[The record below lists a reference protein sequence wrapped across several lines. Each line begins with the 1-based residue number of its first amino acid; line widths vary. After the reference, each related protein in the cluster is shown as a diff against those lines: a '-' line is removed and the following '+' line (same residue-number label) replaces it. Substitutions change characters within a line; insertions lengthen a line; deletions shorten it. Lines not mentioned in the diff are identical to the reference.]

1 MRPYFALLIIAVFAL
16 FSCKTEPEYR
26 FRFLNPALSVDERL
40 DDLLQQ
46 MTLEEKVSQTL
57 YDAPAIERLGIP
69 AYNWWNE
76 SLHGVARAGEA
87 TVFPQ
92 AIAIAA
98 TFDDSLMA
106 RIGTAISDEAR
117 AKYHDFIKKDK
128 HEIYQGLTFWTPNI
142 NIFRDPRWGRG
153 QETYGEDPYLTSR
166 LAVEFIKNMQGND
179 PQYLKTVATAKHF
192 AVHSGPEPLRHVFD
206 ARPSDKDLWETYLPA
221 FEASVKEGGVRSV
234 MCAYNRMREEP
245 CCGSNYLIQSVLRD
259 KWNFDGYVVSDC
271 WAIQDFWAT
280 HKSSPDRVSAAAAAL
295 KAGTDLN
302 CGVTYHALGEAVKQ
316 GLIDETLLDTTIR
329 RLFKARIELGMFD
342 PDDNVK
348 YAQTDISTVN
358 CESHRQLALEAARK
372 SIVLLKNEN
381 NSLPMS
387 KDLKHIAVIGP
398 VADDEQT
405 LWGNYSGYSKDG
417 VTVLQGL
424 RNKLPKAEISYA
436 TGCEL
441 SPRFPALEIV
451 PSECLFTDKSKK
463 ESGLTAEYFDND
475 SLGGSPKY
483 KQIDANIN
491 FMWWDE
497 APSGLNPNGFS
508 VRWEG
513 WLEAGEAGDFAL
525 GCEGFYGFKM
535 WINDNLEFQYAS
547 EHHPWKMFKHFNL
560 KKDELVKIKVEYT
573 HRRVNH
579 AVMKL
584 YYAKPITS
592 RLEEEAL
599 AAAQAADAVVMC
611 MGFNQYMEGEEMSVV
626 VEGFSRGDRTALSL
640 PSSQL
645 NLVKKIKATGKPL
658 VMVLLNGGP
667 ISPVWENENIDAI
680 VEGWYGG
687 QETGTAIAEVL
698 FGDYNPSGRLPV
710 TVYKSVD
717 QLPAFD
723 DYSMKDRTY
732 RYFKGEPLYE
742 FGYGLS
748 YTTFAYADLAVNAEY
763 AVGQNAEV
771 SVTVTNTGQL
781 DGEEVVQLYVSCKKA
796 ELDLPIRSLKG
807 FKRVFL
813 KAGESRRI
821 DFTIKAEDLGYVD
834 VSGERIIDSGE
845 IEIGIGGR
853 QASTKAVQK
862 GQAVIGRFMLKGER
876 QIR

>member
-1 MRPYFALLIIAVFAL
+1 MKRYLHLIIIAVLAL
-16 FSCKTEPEYR
+16 CAACETAPEYQ
-26 FRFLNPALSVDERL
+26 FRFLDPALSVDERL

-46 MTLEEKVSQTL
+46 MTLEEKVMQTV
-57 YDAPAIERLGIP
+57 YEAPAIERLNIP

-106 RIGTAISDEAR
+106 RIGLAISDEAR
-117 AKYHDFIKKDK
+117 AKYHDFIKRDK
-128 HEIYQGLTFWTPNI
+128 HGIYQGLTFWTPNI

-166 LAVEFIKNMQGND
+166 LAVEFIKNMQGDD
-179 PQYLKTVATAKHF
+179 PEYLKTVATAKHF

-245 CCGSNYLIQSVLRD
+245 CCGNNYLIQSVLRD

-280 HKSSPDRVSAAAAAL
+280 HKSSPDQVSAAAAAL

-302 CGVTYHALGEAVKQ
+302 CGVTYKALGRAVEQ
-316 GLIDETLLDTTIR
+316 GLIDEALLDRAVR
-329 RLFKARIELGMFD
+329 RLFRARFELGMFD
-342 PDDNVK
+342 PDNRVK
-348 YAQTDISTVN
+348 YAQTGMEVVD

-381 NSLPMS
+381 SSLPMS
-387 KDLKHIAVIGP
+387 KDLKRVAVIGP

-405 LWGNYSGYSKDG
+405 LLGNYSGYSKHG

-424 RNKLPKAEISYA
+424 RNKLPNAEINYA
-436 TGCEL
+436 PGCEL
-441 SPRFPALEIV
+441 SPRFPVMEII
-451 PSECLFTDKSKK
+451 PAECLFTDKSK
-463 ESGLTAEYFDND
+463 SQHGLTAEYFDND
-475 SLGGSPKY
+475 SLGGTPKY
-483 KQIDANIN
+483 KQIDANID
-491 FMWWDE
+491 FVWWNE
-497 APSGLNPNGFS
+497 APSGLNPDGFS

-513 WLEAGEAGDFAL
+513 WLEADQAGDFAL

-535 WINDNLEFQYAS
+535 WINDNLEFQYSS
-547 EHHPWKMFKHFNL
+547 EHHPWKMFKHFDY
-560 KKDELVKIKVEYT
+560 KKGELVKIKVEYT
-573 HRRVNH
+573 HRKVNH

-584 YYAKPITS
+584 YYAKPVTS

-599 AAAQAADAVVMC
+599 AAAQSADAVVLC

-645 NLVKKIKATGKPL
+645 NLIKKIKATGKPV

-667 ISPVWENENIDAI
+667 ISTVWENDNIDAI

-687 QETGTAIAEVL
+687 QETGTAIADVL

-723 DYSMKDRTY
+723 DYGMKDRTY

-748 YTTFAYADLAVNAEY
+748 YTTFVYSDLALDSEY
-763 AVGQNAEV
+763 AVGQSAEV
-771 SVTVTNTGQL
+771 SVTVTNTGEL
-781 DGEEVVQLYVSCKKA
+781 DGEEVAQLYVSCKNT
-796 ELDLPIRSLKG
+796 DIDVPIRSLKG

-813 KAGESRRI
+813 KAGESKRI
-821 DFTIKAEDLGYVD
+821 NFTVKAEDLGYVG
-834 VSGERIIDSGE
+834 VSGELIIDPGE
-845 IEIGIGGR
+845 I
-853 QASTKAVQK
+853 
-862 GQAVIGRFMLKGER
+862 
-876 QIR
+876 